1 MELGKAGTDDW
12 YKQNFWGL
20 CGWCTTFFCGGGAWF
35 LIDAQ
40 SRWISWNNKGY
51 GSETAAKYGPKDCI
65 WMGLAVFWG
74 SSTRWKGKMGSFWDP
89 ERIPKVRFF
98 KKKVRFL
105 KRNLG
110 FTWLY
115 SGELKA
121 FKWDITWLKLII
133 GCELEYYFYPRDLF
147 CFSVVT
153 VDVEGRR

>member
-98 KKKVRFL
+98 KKKSQILKKELRF
-105 KRNLG
+105 
-110 FTWLY
+110 Y
-115 SGELKA
+115 
-121 FKWDITWLKLII
+121 LII
-133 GCELEYYFYPRDLF
+133 SWRTESFQVRHYMTEADNRMWVRVLFLSKGFVLLQRGHSGC
-147 CFSVVT
+147 
-153 VDVEGRR
+153 RR